1 MRKFVLFFVALFVCF
16 YANAQLSTNEMP
28 PSFSLKEDN
37 AVIKT
42 ISLEK
47 PDLTKV
53 IEEDESDESLFK
65 MRRFGVI
72 LKCGKDFF
80 EHADVTTNEK
90 GKIYR
95 LAVEVPE
102 AQALIFY
109 SDRFVLPKGGKLFLY
124 NEDRSKVLG
133 AFSYFNNHQLKTF
146 ATEYLEGEKIIFEYF
161 EPNDLREKAQIE
173 ITEIGYAYRDIPE
186 KASDE
191 YRSSGS
197 CNVNVNCSEGDD
209 YRKQQRA
216 VARIQVRMS
225 QYYIG
230 WCTGTLVNNTS
241 YDRKPYLLTAAH
253 CIEDVASTSY
263 YSQFVF
269 VFKYET
275 SGCSTPASEPSR
287 SKSLTGA
294 TLKAYDNTYSGGGS
308 DFCLFLLNNDVPE
321 SYNPFWCGWDNR
333 NNAVSKGVSIHHPS
347 GDVKKISTFNS
358 RLQSATFSSNS
369 SSSGTHWVV
378 KWVETENG
386 YGVTEG
392 GSSGS
397 ALFNEYGQVIG
408 DLTGGISDCNVSDDQ
423 KVDYYGKLSY
433 SWTSNGTS
441 NSRRLK
447 PWLDPTNTGATAI
460 GGMDY
465 SSSITE
471 VAAVEDI
478 TSVSPNPAQ
487 SSLMITFEDSYQDI
501 EVSIFDQTGRNL
513 SNQAIPSASSNF
525 VLDLNHLQNGL
536 YIVRIK
542 ADGAE
547 SSHKVIVNK

>member
-1 MRKFVLFFVALFVCF
+1 MRRFLLFFVALCLCF
-16 YANAQLSTNEMP
+16 YANAQLSTDEMP
-28 PSFSLKEDN
+28 PSFSLKEDK
-37 AVIKT
+37 AEIKT
-42 ISLEK
+42 IHLEK
-47 PDLTKV
+47 PDLTRV
-53 IEEDESDESLFK
+53 MAEDESEESLFK

-72 LKCGKDFF
+72 LKCGADFF
-80 EHADVTTNEK
+80 EHADVTTTK
-90 GKIYR
+90 DGKIYR

-109 SDRFVLPKGGKLFLY
+109 SDRFVLPIGGKLFLY
-124 NEDRSKVLG
+124 NDDKSKVLG
-133 AFSYFNNHQLKTF
+133 AFSYFNNHELKTF
-146 ATEYLEGEKIIFEYF
+146 ATEYLEGERIIFEYF
-161 EPNDLREKAQIE
+161 EPNELREKALIE
-173 ITEIGYAYRDIPE
+173 ISEIGYAYRDIID
-186 KASDE
+186 KASSE

-197 CNVNVNCSEGDD
+197 CNVNVNCSEGDNF
-209 YRKQQRA
+209 RKQQRA
-216 VARIQVRMS
+216 VARIQVKLGGG
-225 QYYIG
+225 YIG
-230 WCTGTLVNNTS
+230 WCTGTLVNNTN

-333 NNAVSKGVSIHHPS
+333 NVAVSQGVSIHHPS
-347 GDVKKISTFNS
+347 GDVKKISTFNT
-358 RLQSATFSSNS
+358 RLQSATFGNNTSNG
-369 SSSGTHWVV
+369 GTHWVV
-378 KWVETENG
+378 KWIATENG
-386 YGVTEG
+386 HGVTEG

-408 DLTGGISDCNVSDDQ
+408 DLTGGVSDCSVSDDQ

-433 SWTSNGTS
+433 SWISNGTS

-447 PWLDPTNTGATAI
+447 PWLDPSNTGATSI

-471 VAAVEDI
+471 VAAIEST

-487 SSLMITFEDSYQDI
+487 SSLLISFEESYEII
-501 EVSIFDQTGRNL
+501 EVSIFDQTGRIL
-513 SNQAIPSASSNF
+513 SNQAIPSAIDNYT
-525 VLDLNHLQNGL
+525 LDLSNLQNGI
-536 YIVRIK
+536 YIVKIK
-542 ADGAE
+542 ADGLE

>member
-1 MRKFVLFFVALFVCF
+1 MRRFLLFFVALCLCF
-16 YANAQLSTNEMP
+16 YANAQLSTDEMP
-28 PSFSLKEDN
+28 PSFSLKEDK
-37 AVIKT
+37 AEIKT
-42 ISLEK
+42 IHLEK
-47 PDLTKV
+47 PDLTRV
-53 IEEDESDESLFK
+53 MAEDESEESLFK

-72 LKCGKDFF
+72 LKCGADFF
-80 EHADVTTNEK
+80 EHADVTTTK
-90 GKIYR
+90 DGKIYR

-109 SDRFVLPKGGKLFLY
+109 SDRFVLPRGGKLFLY
-124 NEDRSKVLG
+124 NDDKSKVLG
-133 AFSYFNNHQLKTF
+133 AFSYFNNHELKTF
-146 ATEYLEGEKIIFEYF
+146 ATEYLEGERIIFEYF
-161 EPNDLREKAQIE
+161 EPNELREKALIE
-173 ITEIGYAYRDIPE
+173 ISEIGYAYRDIID
-186 KASDE
+186 KASSE

-197 CNVNVNCSEGDD
+197 CNVNVNCSEGDNF
-209 YRKQQRA
+209 RKQQRA
-216 VARIQVRMS
+216 VARIQVKLGGG
-225 QYYIG
+225 YIG
-230 WCTGTLVNNTS
+230 WCTGTLVNNTN
-241 YDRKPYLLTAAH
+241 YDRTPYLLTAAH

-333 NNAVSKGVSIHHPS
+333 NVAVSQGVSIHHPS
-347 GDVKKISTFNS
+347 GDVKKISTFNT
-358 RLQSATFSSNS
+358 RLQSATFGNNTSNG
-369 SSSGTHWVV
+369 GTHWVV
-378 KWVETENG
+378 KWIATENG
-386 YGVTEG
+386 HGVTEG

-408 DLTGGISDCNVSDDQ
+408 DLTGGVSDCSVSDDQ

-433 SWTSNGTS
+433 SWISNGTS

-447 PWLDPTNTGATAI
+447 PWLDPSNTGATSI

-471 VAAVEDI
+471 VAAIEST

-487 SSLMITFEDSYQDI
+487 SSLFISFEESYEDI
-501 EVSIFDQTGRNL
+501 EVSIFDQTGRIL
-513 SNQAIPSASSNF
+513 SNQAIPSAIDDYT
-525 VLDLNHLQNGL
+525 LDLSNLQNGI
-536 YIVRIK
+536 YIVKIK
-542 ADGAE
+542 ADGLE

>member
-1 MRKFVLFFVALFVCF
+1 MRRFLLFFVALCLCF
-16 YANAQLSTNEMP
+16 YANAQLSTDEMP
-28 PSFSLKEDN
+28 PSFSLKEDK
-37 AVIKT
+37 AEIKT
-42 ISLEK
+42 IHLEK
-47 PDLTKV
+47 PDLTRV
-53 IEEDESDESLFK
+53 MAEDESEESLFK

-72 LKCGKDFF
+72 LKCGADFF
-80 EHADVTTNEK
+80 EHADVTTTK
-90 GKIYR
+90 DGKIYR

-109 SDRFVLPKGGKLFLY
+109 SDRFVLPRGGKLFLY
-124 NEDRSKVLG
+124 NDDKSKVLG
-133 AFSYFNNHQLKTF
+133 AFSYFNNHELKTF
-146 ATEYLEGEKIIFEYF
+146 ATEYLEGERIIFEYF
-161 EPNDLREKAQIE
+161 EPNELREKALIE
-173 ITEIGYAYRDIPE
+173 ISEIGYAYRDIID
-186 KASDE
+186 KASSE

-197 CNVNVNCSEGDD
+197 CNVNVNCSEGDNF
-209 YRKQQRA
+209 RKQQRA
-216 VARIQVRMS
+216 VARIQVKLGGG
-225 QYYIG
+225 YIG
-230 WCTGTLVNNTS
+230 WCTGTLVNNTN
-241 YDRKPYLLTAAH
+241 YDRTPYLLTAAH

-333 NNAVSKGVSIHHPS
+333 NVAVSQGVSIHHPS
-347 GDVKKISTFNS
+347 GDVKKISTFNT
-358 RLQSATFSSNS
+358 RLQSATFGNNTSNG
-369 SSSGTHWVV
+369 GTHWVV
-378 KWVETENG
+378 KWIATENG
-386 YGVTEG
+386 HGVTEG

-408 DLTGGISDCNVSDDQ
+408 DLTGGVSDCSVSDDQ

-447 PWLDPTNTGATAI
+447 PWLDPTNTGATSI

-471 VAAVEDI
+471 VAAIEST

-487 SSLMITFEDSYQDI
+487 SSLLISFEESYEDI
-501 EVSIFDQTGRNL
+501 EVSIFDQTGRIL
-513 SNQAIPSASSNF
+513 SNQAIPSAIDNYT
-525 VLDLNHLQNGL
+525 LDLSNLQNGI
-536 YIVRIK
+536 YIVKIK
-542 ADGAE
+542 ADGLE

>member
-1 MRKFVLFFVALFVCF
+1 MRRFLLFFVALCLCF
-16 YANAQLSTNEMP
+16 YANAQLSTDEMP
-28 PSFSLKEDN
+28 PSFSLKEDK
-37 AVIKT
+37 AEIKT
-42 ISLEK
+42 IHLEK
-47 PDLTKV
+47 PDLTRV
-53 IEEDESDESLFK
+53 MAEDESEESLFK

-72 LKCGKDFF
+72 LKCGADFF
-80 EHADVTTNEK
+80 EHADVTTTK
-90 GKIYR
+90 DGKIYR

-109 SDRFVLPKGGKLFLY
+109 SDRFVLPRGGKLFLY
-124 NEDRSKVLG
+124 NYDKSKVLG
-133 AFSYFNNHQLKTF
+133 AFSYFNNHELKTF
-146 ATEYLEGEKIIFEYF
+146 ATEYLEGERIIFEYF
-161 EPNDLREKAQIE
+161 EPNELREKALIE
-173 ITEIGYAYRDIPE
+173 ISEIGYAYRDIID
-186 KASDE
+186 KASSE

-197 CNVNVNCSEGDD
+197 CNVNVNCSEGDNF
-209 YRKQQRA
+209 RKQQRA
-216 VARIQVRMS
+216 VARIQVKLGGG
-225 QYYIG
+225 YIG
-230 WCTGTLVNNTS
+230 WCTGTLVNNTN

-333 NNAVSKGVSIHHPS
+333 NVAVSQGVSIHHPS
-347 GDVKKISTFNS
+347 GDVKKISTFNT
-358 RLQSATFSSNS
+358 RLQSATFGNNTSNG
-369 SSSGTHWVV
+369 GTHWVV
-378 KWVETENG
+378 KWIATENG
-386 YGVTEG
+386 HGVTEG

-408 DLTGGISDCNVSDDQ
+408 DLTGGVSDCNVSDDQ

-433 SWTSNGTS
+433 SWISNGTS

-447 PWLDPTNTGATAI
+447 PWLDPSNTGATSI

-471 VAAVEDI
+471 VAAIEST

-487 SSLMITFEDSYQDI
+487 SSLLISFEESYEDI
-501 EVSIFDQTGRNL
+501 EVSIFDQTGRIL
-513 SNQAIPSASSNF
+513 SNQAIPSAIDNYT
-525 VLDLNHLQNGL
+525 LDLSNLQNGI
-536 YIVRIK
+536 YIVKIK
-542 ADGAE
+542 ADGLE

>member
-1 MRKFVLFFVALFVCF
+1 MRRFLLFFVALCLCF
-16 YANAQLSTNEMP
+16 YANAQLSTDEMP
-28 PSFSLKEDN
+28 PSFSLKEDK
-37 AVIKT
+37 AEIKT
-42 ISLEK
+42 IHLEK
-47 PDLTKV
+47 PDLTRV
-53 IEEDESDESLFK
+53 MAEDESEESLFK

-72 LKCGKDFF
+72 LKCGADFF
-80 EHADVTTNEK
+80 EHADVTTTK
-90 GKIYR
+90 DGKIYR

-109 SDRFVLPKGGKLFLY
+109 SDRFVLPRGGKLFLY
-124 NEDRSKVLG
+124 NDDKSKVLG
-133 AFSYFNNHQLKTF
+133 AFSYFNNHELKTF
-146 ATEYLEGEKIIFEYF
+146 ATEYLEGERIIFEYF
-161 EPNDLREKAQIE
+161 EPNELREKALIE
-173 ITEIGYAYRDIPE
+173 ISEIGYAYRDIID
-186 KASDE
+186 KASSE

-197 CNVNVNCSEGDD
+197 CNVNVNCSEGDNF
-209 YRKQQRA
+209 RKQQRA
-216 VARIQVRMS
+216 VARIQVKLGGG
-225 QYYIG
+225 YIG
-230 WCTGTLVNNTS
+230 WCTGTLVNNTN
-241 YDRKPYLLTAAH
+241 YDRTPYLLTAAH

-333 NNAVSKGVSIHHPS
+333 NVAVSQGVSIHHPS
-347 GDVKKISTFNS
+347 GDVKKISTFNT
-358 RLQSATFSSNS
+358 RLQSATFGNNTSNG
-369 SSSGTHWVV
+369 GTHWVV
-378 KWVETENG
+378 KWIATENG
-386 YGVTEG
+386 HGVTEG

-408 DLTGGISDCNVSDDQ
+408 DLTGGVSDCSVSDDQ

-433 SWTSNGTS
+433 SWISNGTS

-447 PWLDPTNTGATAI
+447 PWLDPSNTGATSI

-471 VAAVEDI
+471 VAAIEST

-487 SSLMITFEDSYQDI
+487 SSLLISFEESYEII
-501 EVSIFDQTGRNL
+501 EVSIFDQTGRIL
-513 SNQAIPSASSNF
+513 SNQAIPSAIDNYT
-525 VLDLNHLQNGL
+525 LDLSNLQNGI
-536 YIVRIK
+536 YIVKIK
-542 ADGAE
+542 ADGLE